1 MNIQYYTCI
10 SLRYHKYMYTPALL
24 SEHDLIISHC
34 YKKPLK
40 CKYIFL
46 MINIEDDLHCIA
58 FIRFKESFLGII
70 HLCELYYYKSAAQ
83 CAQFLQ
89 TCQNCLV
96 IECQA
101 SKLQLDSCEVF
112 VLQFLYSFT
121 MTSSAPA
128 AGIKNPVEELQVK
141 IVRFVEISVVF
152 ISIVE
157 QSFRWVGSSPSLSS
171 SCIVVTI

>member
-112 VLQFLYSFT
+112 VLQYSFYT
-121 MTSSAPA
+121 LSQW
-128 AGIKNPVEELQVK
+128 PVLLLLQGLK
-141 IVRFVEISVVF
+141 I
-152 ISIVE
+152 
-157 QSFRWVGSSPSLSS
+157 P
-171 SCIVVTI
+171 